1 MKPTAR
7 GTVLSVLTGHGSM
20 GPAGRP
26 TGFHLGET
34 IEPWEIL
41 RRAGHRVEFVS
52 VGGGR
57 PPMIGHD
64 STNEAHTAFLSH
76 PEGGALIDAAP
87 RPEEVDPGD
96 YDAVY
101 FVGGHGTMWDFRGH
115 PALEKIGR
123 TVYESG
129 GVVAAICHG
138 PAALVDLRL
147 STGRHLVDGHR
158 LTAFSDEGE
167 AARGLDTVVPFS
179 LQRALEERGAA
190 YSCAPD
196 REPHVVVS
204 GRLVTGQNPA
214 SAAGMARAVAEL
226 LGS

>member
-1 MKPTAR
+1 MKHTTGRTA
-7 GTVLSVLTGHGSM
+7 LFVLTSHGEL
-20 GPAGRP
+20 GTTGRP

-34 IEPWEIL
+34 FEPWEIL
-41 RRAGHRVEFVS
+41 REAGHRVEFVS
-52 VGGGR
+52 VAGGM

-64 STNEAHTAFLSH
+64 PADADHAAFLSH
-76 PEGGALIDAAP
+76 PEGGTLIKAAP
-87 RPEEVDPGD
+87 RPEEVDPGR

-115 PALEKIGR
+115 PALAEIAR
-123 TVYESG
+123 TTHERG
-129 GVVAAICHG
+129 GVLAALCHG

-147 STGRHLVDGHR
+147 SDGRHLVDGHR
-158 LTAFSDEGE
+158 VTSFSDEGE

-179 LQRALEERGAA
+179 LQSALEERGAV

-196 REPHVVVS
+196 REAHVVVS

-214 SAAGMARAVAEL
+214 SARGLGEAVAAL
-226 LGS
+226 LAA